1 MAKPRNINAN
11 AITEET
17 VPDDLSIETRPPEPI
32 PSTDESAEFHAARIL
47 ILLKIAGGR
56 SSKIVGRT
64 KIAKLDFF
72 VRYPTYLAKA
82 INLLNITAD
91 IKTGPRPESPMI
103 RYKYGPWDSKYYD
116 IFALLIA
123 KDLISVYPTEKG
135 DAFQLTERGE
145 FAVKELESPE
155 FEGIIERC
163 RIVNKIFGNRGG
175 TWIKNFIY
183 ENFPEVVAKSIGKE
197 IDQ

>member
-1 MAKPRNINAN
+1 MAKPRNITPN

-17 VPDDLSIETRPPEPI
+17 VPEDLSIETSPPAPI
-32 PSTDESAEFHAARIL
+32 PSTDESAEFHAARLL

-72 VRYPTYLAKA
+72 VRYPTYLVKA
-82 INLLNITAD
+82 INLLNLPAD
-91 IKTGPRPESPMI
+91 IKPGPSPESPMI
-103 RYKYGPWDSKYYD
+103 RYRYGPWDSKYYD

-123 KDLISVYPTEKG
+123 KGLIEIYPTEKG
-135 DAFQLTERGE
+135 DTFQLTARGE
-145 FAVKELESPE
+145 FAVKELEGPE
-155 FEGIIERC
+155 FEEIIERC
-163 RIVNKIFGNRGG
+163 KVVNKIFGDKGG

-197 IDQ
+197 IY

>member
-1 MAKPRNINAN
+1 MPVSRKTK
-11 AITEET
+11 AITEQT
-17 VPDDLSIETRPPEPI
+17 VSDDLSIETRPPEPI
-32 PSTDESAEFHAARIL
+32 PSVDDQLEFHAARLLLL
-47 ILLKIAGGR
+47 IKIAGGR
-56 SSKIVGRT
+56 SSKITGRT

-82 INLLNITAD
+82 IELLDFPAS
-91 IKTGPRPESPMI
+91 IKSGPSPESPMI

-123 KDLISVYPTEKG
+123 KDLIEVYPTDKG
-135 DAFQLTERGE
+135 DVFQLTERGQ
-145 FAVKELESPE
+145 FAAEELDTPE
-155 FEGIIERC
+155 FEEVVERC
-163 RIVNKIFGNRGG
+163 RIANKLFGDRGG

-183 ENFPEVVAKSIGKE
+183 ENFPEVVAKSLGKE

>member
-1 MAKPRNINAN
+1 MAKPRDINAN

-17 VPDDLSIETRPPEPI
+17 VPDDLLIETRPPEPV
-32 PSTDESAEFHAARIL
+32 PSTDESAEFHAARLL

-56 SSKIVGRT
+56 YSKIVGRT

-82 INLLNITAD
+82 INLLNLSSA
-91 IKTGPRPESPMI
+91 IKIGPSPESPMI
-103 RYKYGPWDSKYYD
+103 RYRYGPWDSKYYD

-123 KDLISVYPTEKG
+123 KELIAVYPTEKG

-145 FAVKELESPE
+145 FAVKELEGPE
-155 FEGIIERC
+155 FEEIIERC

-183 ENFPEVVAKSIGKE
+183 ENFPEVVAKPIGKE
-197 IDQ
+197 IDL

>member
-1 MAKPRNINAN
+1 MAEPRNINAG

-17 VPDDLSIETRPPEPI
+17 VPSDLSIETRSPEPA
-32 PSTDESAEFHAARIL
+32 PSIDESAEFHAARLL

-56 SSKIVGRT
+56 SSRIVGRT

-82 INLLNITAD
+82 MSLLGVPAS
-91 IKTGPRPESPMI
+91 IKPGPSPESPMI

-123 KDLISVYPTEKG
+123 KGLIDVYPTEKG

-145 FAVKELESPE
+145 FAVRELDSPE
-155 FEGIIERC
+155 FEEIVERC
-163 RIVNKIFGNRGG
+163 RVVNKIFGNRSG

-197 IDQ
+197 INQ